1 MCQLANRNPRMLTIT
16 GFGVVGIPANSCQLC
31 QPREVWLAA
40 LTLLAADPY
49 RDKVGW
55 GWLGWHRLA
64 RCANRLEPLI
74 IKAFGDMVGK
84 LAQEIAIE

>member
-16 GFGVVGIPANSCQLC
+16 GFDVVGTPSQLLPTLPAQGSVVGCSHAARCRSLSRQG
-31 QPREVWLAA
+31 WL
-40 LTLLAADPY
+40 
-49 RDKVGW
+49 

-64 RCANRLEPLI
+64 RCTNRLKPLI

-84 LAQEIAIE
+84 LAQEIAVE

>member
-1 MCQLANRNPRMLTIT
+1 MCQLANRNPGCLLLLALTWLAP
-16 GFGVVGIPANSCQLC
+16 PANSYQLC

>member
-1 MCQLANRNPRMLTIT
+1 MCQLANCNPRMLTIT
-16 GFGVVGIPANSCQLC
+16 GFDVVGTPANSCQLC
-31 QPREVWLAA
+31 QPQGSVVGCSHAA
-40 LTLLAADPY
+40 HCRSLS
-49 RDKVGW
+49 RQ

-64 RCANRLEPLI
+64 RCANRLKPLI